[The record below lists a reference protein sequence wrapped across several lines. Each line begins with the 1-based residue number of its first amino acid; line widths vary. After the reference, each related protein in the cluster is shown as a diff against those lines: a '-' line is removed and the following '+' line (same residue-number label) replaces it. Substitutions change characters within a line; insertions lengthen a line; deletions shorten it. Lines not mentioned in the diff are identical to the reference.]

1 MKKGLLILLLGII
14 FTMNG
19 YSQTSRL
26 VFTYIAHSTETPV
39 VQLCNE
45 LRSQFDFARNYRVPT
60 VFYLANMKMP
70 LIAKIAVGEEEDD
83 VETFDRI
90 IKELQERR
98 FHSVDSKEDVNQ
110 IVSLFNQYD
119 FVDDNDSPKYKEMEW
134 NFFIDQAFWDLK
146 YNEKIIATLYYTLDI
161 ENYASDFLRL
171 RVFYSGDRDEL
182 IFDEANPY
190 GLKNICPNIN
200 IFERLKF

>member
-83 VETFDRI
+83 VESENMEYSDT
-90 IKELQERR
+90 R
-98 FHSVDSKEDVNQ
+98 FPTENEDDVEE
-110 IVSLFNQYD
+110 S
-119 FVDDNDSPKYKEMEW
+119 
-134 NFFIDQAFWDLK
+134 
-146 YNEKIIATLYYTLDI
+146 
-161 ENYASDFLRL
+161 
-171 RVFYSGDRDEL
+171 
-182 IFDEANPY
+182 
-190 GLKNICPNIN
+190 
-200 IFERLKF
+200 

>member
-1 MKKGLLILLLGII
+1 MKRGLLILFLGII
-14 FTMNG
+14 LVMNG

-45 LRSQFDFARNYRVPT
+45 LRAQFDFARNYRVPT
-60 VFYLANMKMP
+60 VFYLSNMKMP
-70 LIAKIAVGEEEDD
+70 LIAKIAVGNEEDD

-110 IVSLFNQYD
+110 IISLFNQYD
-119 FVDDNDSPKYKEMEW
+119 FIDDNDTPKYKEMEW

-146 YNEKIIATLYYTLDI
+146 YNEKIIATLYYALDI
-161 ENYASDFLRL
+161 ENLSSDFLRL
-171 RVFYSGDRDEL
+171 RVYYSGEDDEL
-182 IFDEANPY
+182 IFDETAPY
-190 GLKNICPNIN
+190 GLKNISPNIN
-200 IFERLKF
+200 IFDRLKF

>member
-119 FVDDNDSPKYKEMEW
+119 FVDDNDSPKYREMEW

-146 YNEKIIATLYYTLDI
+146 YNEKIIATLYYTFDI
-161 ENYASDFLRL
+161 EDFASDFLKL
-171 RVFYSGDRDEL
+171 RVFYSGENDEL
-182 IFDEANPY
+182 MFDETNPY

-200 IFERLKF
+200 IFDRLKF